1 MPPGAPT
8 LRELRRATADR
19 VAPFE
24 LVHSGV
30 EQSDGAGGTVYA
42 GTDRSNSRRR
52 VISTDLASL
61 DASGQAGEQPGD
73 SLRNEWLLVCSD
85 PVQQRRIPSF
95 GYSGA
100 GTIETVAQGF
110 DPLLVLGSPTDPC
123 GYVDVERPFQ
133 TLVPAG
139 LECEIHSIPP
149 LRGGRSP
156 GLHTHINHACRV
168 KLREDTLTVQGVV
181 GSTTIDATSTF
192 PWLTSVGQ
200 FRDAMY
206 PDTMAGE
213 VSWPIPGARLR
224 FDGDRAILSPVVTT
238 GSPLP
243 VRVLRPVG
251 TWIAPAGT
259 GVWAESAVGLVDDG
273 DQVLGDLDELS
284 LLAAYYVAD
293 GEARNAIVGSPDMQ
307 FWTAQAR
314 AFAARLPGLKD
325 QRSQRAV
332 RQGAPW
338 PDLTSVD
345 GPLHGRWGPGFR

>member
-1 MPPGAPT
+1 MGRAGPCMPGPTAPT
-8 LRELRRATADR
+8 R
-19 VAPFE
+19 
-24 LVHSGV
+24 
-30 EQSDGAGGTVYA
+30 
-42 GTDRSNSRRR
+42 RRR

-73 SLRNEWLLVCSD
+73 SLRNEWMLVCSD

-139 LECEIHSIPP
+139 LECEVHAIPP

-181 GSTTIDATSTF
+181 GQTVIDATSTF
-192 PWLTSVGQ
+192 PWLTNIGQ
-200 FRDAMY
+200 FRDALY
-206 PDTMAGE
+206 PETITGQE
-213 VSWPIPGARLR
+213 SWPIPGARLR
-224 FDGDRAILSPVVTT
+224 FDGDRALLWPTT
-238 GSPLP
+238 STGQPLP

-259 GVWAESAVGLVDDG
+259 GVWAESTVGLVDDG
-273 DQVLGDLDELS
+273 DQVLGDLDEL
-284 LLAAYYVAD
+284 
-293 GEARNAIVGSPDMQ
+293 
-307 FWTAQAR
+307 
-314 AFAARLPGLKD
+314 
-325 QRSQRAV
+325 
-332 RQGAPW
+332 
-338 PDLTSVD
+338 
-345 GPLHGRWGPGFR
+345 